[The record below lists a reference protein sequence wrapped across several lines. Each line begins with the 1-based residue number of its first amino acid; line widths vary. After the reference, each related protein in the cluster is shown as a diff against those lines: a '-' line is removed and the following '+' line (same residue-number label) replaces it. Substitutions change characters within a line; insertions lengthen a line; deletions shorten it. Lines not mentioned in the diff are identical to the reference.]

1 MVKILPDT
9 HLLLWSADA
18 DHPGRLPSTAAAIMA
33 NPANDLY
40 FSAASIWEVSI
51 KRGLGRRG
59 LVVDP
64 HALYLGLLDNGYIE
78 LKISSVVSFGV
89 LTLPHIHKDPFDRL
103 LIAQA
108 AFEDCLLLTADPTI
122 AKYPGQIR
130 LV

>member
-1 MVKILPDT
+1 MARILPDT
-9 HLLLWSADA
+9 HLLLWTKIE
-18 DHPGRLPSTAAAIMA
+18 PRRLSMAARKIFDD
-33 NPANDLY
+33 PENDLF
-40 FSAASIWEVSI
+40 FSAVSLWEISVKKS
-51 KRGLGRRG
+51 LRRENFD
-59 LVVDP
+59 VDP
-64 HALYLGLLDNGYIE
+64 PYFYRTLIDDGYIE